1 MLIPNLFF
9 LKTVNNFDASQPFGL
24 YNIFNYLIC
33 SHELIAGS
41 MLRFK
46 GLWLLRI
53 PLSICQFDDKCQKG
67 FTQGKLSCISLCLL
81 NLPFLY

>member
-9 LKTVNNFDASQPFGL
+9 LKTVNNFDASQPLGL

-53 PLSICQFDDKCQKG
+53 PLSICQFDDQVSEG
-67 FTQGKLSCISLCLL
+67 FYPRQTFLHLSLSA
-81 NLPFLY
+81 

>member
-41 MLRFK
+41 TLRFK
-46 GLWLLRI
+46 RALATAY
-53 PLSICQFDDKCQKG
+53 SSVD
-67 FTQGKLSCISLCLL
+67 
-81 NLPFLY
+81 LPV